1 MKTLD
6 VDIHQHDCE
15 RWLQQAPADSFHL
28 TFLDPPFNQGKAYRL
43 HDDKLDDD
51 EYWQWMT
58 DILKH
63 LCAATEEGGAVYFMQ
78 REKNAERVL
87 CSLREAG
94 WKLRNLLIWRKMTSA
109 VPCSHKFG
117 LCYQIIAFAVKGRKP
132 RIFNRLRVRARQ
144 KPHQKVAPQKKG
156 VYVTDVWD
164 DIREMTSGYFAG
176 PEAIRNGD
184 GERFHKQ
191 QSPLG
196 LLARIILSSSMP
208 GDVVYDPFSGTGT
221 TLIAAALLGRKAV
234 GVELDPV
241 NVERIRERA
250 SLPREADVGAIAKL
264 RELYSFTDNFA
275 KVWGEGEP
283 ITRLG
288 KNESTNIS
296 DLSTGEQNP
305 L

>member
-1 MKTLD
+1 MKALD

-15 RWLQQAPADSFHL
+15 RWLQQAPADFFHL
-28 TFLDPPFNQGKAYRL
+28 TFLDPPFNQGKDYRL
-43 HDDKLDDD
+43 HDDKLDDG
-51 EYWQWMT
+51 EYWKWMT

-63 LCAATEEGGAVYFMQ
+63 LRTATEDGGAVYFMQ

-94 WKLRNLLIWRKMTSA
+94 WNLRNLLVWRKMTSA

-117 LCYQIIAFAVKGRKP
+117 LCYQVIAFAVKGSKP
-132 RIFNRLRVRARQ
+132 RVFNRLRVCAKQ
-144 KPHQKVAPQKKG
+144 KPHQKVAPQEKG

-241 NVERIRERA
+241 NVECIRERA
-250 SLPREADVGAIAKL
+250 SLPREADVGAIGKL
-264 RELYSFTDNFA
+264 QELYSFTDDFA
-275 KVWGEGEP
+275 KVWGGDEP
-283 ITRLG
+283 IAKLG
-288 KNESTNIS
+288 KSKSTNIFE
-296 DLSTGEQNP
+296 LFAGEQNP